1 MYCQFDFIKAQ
12 ANIQAYL
19 ARDVQK
25 MASAFEMQMTL
36 KIYFV
41 FRIGFSSF
49 LQLTSLV
56 EIIQTN
62 LSQSR

>member
-1 MYCQFDFIKAQ
+1 MYCQFDFVKAQ

-19 ARDVQK
+19 KRDAQK
-25 MASAFEMQMTL
+25 MVPAFEMQITL